1 MTPSQTTQAV
11 THATHPRLETTIQ
24 WNILHSSI
32 GGGAEIPGI
41 EAMPLFMAES
51 VGQAG
56 CGGLVLSLRTVG
68 QRVQRVNKRAK
79 VGGTVA

>member
-1 MTPSQTTQAV
+1 MTPLQTTQAV
-11 THATHPRLETTIQ
+11 THATHPQLETTIQ

-32 GGGAEIPGI
+32 GRAEIPGI

-56 CGGLVLSLRTVG
+56 CGGLVRSLRTVG
-68 QRVQRVNKRAK
+68 QRVQHVNKRAK
-79 VGGTVA
+79 VSGTIA

>member
-1 MTPSQTTQAV
+1 MDNSYKETPSQTTQAV
-11 THATHPRLETTIQ
+11 THATHPQLETTIQ

-32 GGGAEIPGI
+32 GRAEIPGI

-56 CGGLVLSLRTVG
+56 CGAWFVLY
-68 QRVQRVNKRAK
+68 VQ
-79 VGGTVA
+79 